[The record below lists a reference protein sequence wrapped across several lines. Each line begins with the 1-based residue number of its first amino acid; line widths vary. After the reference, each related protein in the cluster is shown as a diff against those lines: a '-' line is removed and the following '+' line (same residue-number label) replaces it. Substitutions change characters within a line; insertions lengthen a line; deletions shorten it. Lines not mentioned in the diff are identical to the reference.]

1 MRVQLA
7 KANLEILE
15 KLNKEYRIPITTL
28 ANSCIYEKLG
38 VKIKLL
44 KEFNLSLASAEID
57 IKLRLFDNEK
67 KYLIEA
73 SKTTGTNSLNQE
85 IKLRLLNSIYE
96 KRFLTPI
103 ELKSFND
110 MKFEINMIGRNLH
123 QILKHLN
130 FNEEFRSGDLRTLLR
145 QLNTKIDDTKKEID
159 NILKYTK
166 ER

>member
-1 MRVQLA
+1 MRIQLA

-15 KLNKEYRIPITTL
+15 KLNKEYKIPITSL
-28 ANSCIYEKLG
+28 ANSCIYEKLRD
-38 VKIKLL
+38 KLKLL
-44 KEFNLSLASAEID
+44 KEFDLSLTSNEID

-130 FNEEFRSGDLRTLLR
+130 FNEKFVSADLRTSIR
-145 QLNTKIDDTKKEID
+145 QLNTKLDDTKKEIE